1 MRTFKQALGLM
12 PRFRTANL
20 KDLSHWRPQCSVEW
34 LILMTSIFFAL
45 ACNGLFWSSALGVQS
60 SLRMGTS
67 VLLFLVGIHS
77 LLLSLVVWRWNAKVL
92 LAVLFVA
99 SALAT
104 HYMRSFH
111 IYLDS
116 SMLRNVLATDFKESR
131 ELLTPALI
139 APLSQLAVVP
149 IILLWRIRLV
159 GRTWL
164 KATVWRMG
172 LMLFS
177 ALMISVGVMLS
188 FQDMS
193 ALMRNHREVRYLI
206 TPGNYLVGLPKALK
220 GSSIT
225 QSAEKKTIGA
235 DAVAT
240 VRPEGSRPRLLVFVV
255 GETARAQNWGLNGYA
270 RETTPQLTQ
279 MGVINFSD
287 MHSCGTNTEVSV
299 PCMFSSFGRR
309 NYDEDKIRSHQS
321 LLHVLERAGITTLWR
336 DNQSGCKGVCDG
348 LEYQSLGNAQSSSL
362 CVDGRCFDEILL
374 EDLPAQARKNPGDRV
389 IFLHQ
394 LGNHGP
400 SYFQRY
406 PAAYRKFIPTC
417 DTPEMG
423 KCTREQIVN
432 SYDNAILY
440 TDHFLTQ
447 VIKKLQGLS
456 DYDTAM
462 IFVSDH
468 GESLG
473 EKGLFLHGMPYAI
486 APQEQTRVPLV
497 MWFSST
503 FTQSR
508 GLNIGCLSER
518 ARSYANHDALFS
530 SVLGLMQVKT
540 SEYDRNFDFFFG
552 CDDKNI

>member
-139 APLSQLAVVP
+139 APLSLLAVVP
-149 IILLWRIRLV
+149 IIFLWRIRLL

-177 ALMISVGVMLS
+177 TLMISGGVMLS

-206 TPGNYLVGLPKALK
+206 TPGNYLVGLPKALT
-220 GSSIT
+220 GSDRKS
-225 QSAEKKTIGA
+225 
-235 DAVAT
+235 
-240 VRPEGSRPRLLVFVV
+240 VV
-255 GETARAQNWGLNGYA
+255 
-270 RETTPQLTQ
+270 
-279 MGVINFSD
+279 
-287 MHSCGTNTEVSV
+287 
-299 PCMFSSFGRR
+299 
-309 NYDEDKIRSHQS
+309 
-321 LLHVLERAGITTLWR
+321 
-336 DNQSGCKGVCDG
+336 
-348 LEYQSLGNAQSSSL
+348 
-362 CVDGRCFDEILL
+362 
-374 EDLPAQARKNPGDRV
+374 
-389 IFLHQ
+389 
-394 LGNHGP
+394 
-400 SYFQRY
+400 
-406 PAAYRKFIPTC
+406 
-417 DTPEMG
+417 
-423 KCTREQIVN
+423 
-432 SYDNAILY
+432 
-440 TDHFLTQ
+440 
-447 VIKKLQGLS
+447 
-456 DYDTAM
+456 
-462 IFVSDH
+462 
-468 GESLG
+468 
-473 EKGLFLHGMPYAI
+473 
-486 APQEQTRVPLV
+486 
-497 MWFSST
+497 
-503 FTQSR
+503 
-508 GLNIGCLSER
+508 
-518 ARSYANHDALFS
+518 
-530 SVLGLMQVKT
+530 
-540 SEYDRNFDFFFG
+540 
-552 CDDKNI
+552 

>member
-45 ACNGLFWSSALGVQS
+45 ACNGLFWSSALGIQS

-77 LLLSLVVWRWNAKVL
+77 LLLSLIVWRWNAKVL

-139 APLSQLAVVP
+139 APLSLLAVVP
-149 IILLWRIRLV
+149 IILLWRIRLI

-177 ALMISVGVMLS
+177 ALMISGGAMLS

-225 QSAEKKTIGA
+225 QSAEKK
-235 DAVAT
+235 
-240 VRPEGSRPRLLVFVV
+240 P
-255 GETARAQNWGLNGYA
+255 
-270 RETTPQLTQ
+270 
-279 MGVINFSD
+279 
-287 MHSCGTNTEVSV
+287 
-299 PCMFSSFGRR
+299 
-309 NYDEDKIRSHQS
+309 
-321 LLHVLERAGITTLWR
+321 LELMPSQ
-336 DNQSGCKGVCDG
+336 QSGPKAVGHV
-348 LEYQSLGNAQSSSL
+348 Y
-362 CVDGRCFDEILL
+362 
-374 EDLPAQARKNPGDRV
+374 
-389 IFLHQ
+389 
-394 LGNHGP
+394 
-400 SYFQRY
+400 
-406 PAAYRKFIPTC
+406 
-417 DTPEMG
+417 
-423 KCTREQIVN
+423 
-432 SYDNAILY
+432 
-440 TDHFLTQ
+440 
-447 VIKKLQGLS
+447 
-456 DYDTAM
+456 
-462 IFVSDH
+462 
-468 GESLG
+468 
-473 EKGLFLHGMPYAI
+473 
-486 APQEQTRVPLV
+486 
-497 MWFSST
+497 
-503 FTQSR
+503 
-508 GLNIGCLSER
+508 
-518 ARSYANHDALFS
+518 
-530 SVLGLMQVKT
+530 
-540 SEYDRNFDFFFG
+540 
-552 CDDKNI
+552 